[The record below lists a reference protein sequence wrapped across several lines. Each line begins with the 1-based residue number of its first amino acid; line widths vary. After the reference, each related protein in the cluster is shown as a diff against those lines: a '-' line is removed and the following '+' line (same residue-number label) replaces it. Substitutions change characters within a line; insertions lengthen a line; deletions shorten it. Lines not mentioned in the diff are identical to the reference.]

1 MNPYDFARPNWNKP
15 PDRRRPIWHHRPFGE
30 GIPQLYSGQLEVD
43 VLAETPFFISDP
55 RAVSRDV
62 RRPAKFIQ
70 NKRGEYIIPGS
81 SLKGMLR
88 SVVETL
94 GNGCFTLFDGNYE
107 QERRNEYKAPYR
119 NLIAQPFLHCSDNA
133 NLCIACRIFGMLKER
148 ASGIFLGKINIG
160 DACAYSDKVKLY
172 KPIY

>member
-15 PDRRRPIWHHRPFGE
+15 PDRRRPIWHHRLFGE

-94 GNGCFTLFDGNYE
+94 GNGCFTLFDSDYE
-107 QERRNEYKAPYR
+107 GRRVHYEDRVPGPFQHCR
-119 NLIAQPFLHCSDNA
+119 NTRE
-133 NLCIACRIFGMLKER
+133 LCIACRIFGMLK
-148 ASGIFLGKINIG
+148 GGNIFLGKVNIG
-160 DACAYSDKVKLY
+160 DAVSYPGKAYLSDPLY
-172 KPIY
+172 TAVLV